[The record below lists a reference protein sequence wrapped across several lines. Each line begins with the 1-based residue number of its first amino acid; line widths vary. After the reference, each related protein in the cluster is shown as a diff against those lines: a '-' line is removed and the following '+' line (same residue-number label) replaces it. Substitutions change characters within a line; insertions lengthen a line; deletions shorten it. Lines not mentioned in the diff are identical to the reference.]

1 MRINAFSD
9 NNSVGIDGEISKEYD
24 LSFLPDNWD
33 FLVYDDDGEKKITFL
48 DGSTQIVGEEIKT
61 QILAEQTKLKE
72 KKEQEKKEAEE
83 AAAEQAIIQEKL
95 SQFLKQDENGEWVR
109 DYDRKWADVKQKR
122 NEGLTA
128 TDVYMMEDF
137 PMEDSK
143 KATLREIRTILRDI
157 SDSGVDPFDASFEDL
172 LNTEQYDLFKELTTP
187 K

>member
-24 LSFLPDNWD
+24 LSFLPNNWD

-48 DGSTQIVGEEIKT
+48 DGSTQIIGEEIKT

-72 KKEQEKKEAEE
+72 KKEQEEKD
-83 AAAEQAIIQEKL
+83 AEQAAVEHAAKQEKID
-95 SQFLKQDENGEWVR
+95 QFLKEDENGEWVR
-109 DYDRKWADVKQKR
+109 DYDRLWADVKQR
-122 NEGLTA
+122 RDFGLAA

-137 PMEDSK
+137 PMEEAK
-143 KATLREIRTILRDI
+143 KAIVREVRQILRDI
-157 SDSGVDPFDASFEDL
+157 PTLISDPFETTFESL
-172 LNTEQYDLFKELTTP
+172 LTEEQLTLYNELTTP